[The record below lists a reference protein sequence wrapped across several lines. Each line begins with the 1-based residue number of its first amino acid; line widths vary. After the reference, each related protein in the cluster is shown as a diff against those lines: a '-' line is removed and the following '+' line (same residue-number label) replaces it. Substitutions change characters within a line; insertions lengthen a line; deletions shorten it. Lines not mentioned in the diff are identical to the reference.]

1 MSSVVTVFDPATN
14 PSEQFIAPNGAANGA
29 LVFFNESNNSLIL
42 TFADGSTMYLPAW
55 YHRHKCGTSG
65 SVQVTWGI
73 HVTLSSA
80 APPISQVIVES
91 FAQGEAFPA
100 DGPLMRQANVGNQL
114 PLSSS
119 TQAVINDGN
128 PTGTTVV
135 ESTVAGD
142 SGSAMKMT
150 NDAIVVIGNATHA
163 GSLTVVGPATL
174 NSTNFPTGTPGNE
187 THLVNTQG
195 SDIVLQSPAGTEI
208 GRFTNGGNLK
218 VATALQLLTGLLSHI
233 SFFGPLSV
241 TTTTATFS
249 HGLGVVPDI
258 VLIQVHGG
266 VSTTRTCAVNYNT
279 LTTTG
284 MDLTGNGSFSVYGVA
299 LKLS

>member
-55 YHRHKCGTSG
+55 YHRHKCGASG
-65 SVQVTWGI
+65 SVQVQWAI

-80 APPISQVIVES
+80 APPISQIIVES

-128 PTGTTVV
+128 PINTTVV
-135 ESTVAGD
+135 EATVAGD
-142 SGSAMKMT
+142 AGSAVKLT
-150 NDAIVVIGNATHA
+150 NDAILVLGNATHA
-163 GSLTVVGPATL
+163 GSLTTVGPATL
-174 NSTNFPTGTPGNE
+174 NSTEFPTGTPGNE

-195 SDIVLQSPAGTEI
+195 SDVVIQSPAGTEI
-208 GRFTNGGNLK
+208 GRFANNGNLK
-218 VATALQLLTGLLSHI
+218 IATALQLLTGLLTHI

-241 TTTTATFS
+241 TTTTTTFS

-258 VLIQVHGG
+258 VLLQVHGG
-266 VSTTRTCAVNYNT
+266 TSTIRTCQVNYNT
-279 LTTTG
+279 LSSTG
-284 MDLTGNGSFSVYGVA
+284 MDLTGSSSFSVYGIA